1 MKLKMTKR
9 GPGGGSGE
17 RASPESG
24 AGDDATA
31 EEAIPHYGSW
41 GKLASA
47 RTLSEIGRLKD
58 ELRRGVREGRLAVRI
73 PVDRIDD
80 PLGSD
85 RVEGWAE
92 DPEFD
97 ALLGDISRRGQLQP
111 IQVECA
117 SADWLPLG
125 LSAEDGSEAPASGDP
140 DGVGAM
146 RFTLIAGRRRLEAC
160 RRLGRPV
167 LAAIAYRTVNTAGR
181 LVERFLE
188 NRMRADLTPYERLR
202 SIGEL
207 AASGVAASDAEL
219 STLIG
224 VDRGTVSR
232 GRRVFDCAAR
242 LEASLDVR
250 TATRD
255 QILEA
260 VAALDGEGGPGAPVP
275 ATAAPRRGR
284 AAAPAGLTRRVGAAT
299 LSARRGPRGASF
311 SVAGRRIDDVT
322 LERALDALAQ
332 VLNAADVAGGNS
344 DTSGT

>member
-1 MKLKMTKR
+1 MKLKMTRR
-9 GPGGGSGE
+9 GPDGGSEARG
-17 RASPESG
+17 SPEAG
-24 AGDDATA
+24 AGDAA

-85 RVEGWAE
+85 RVAGWAE

-97 ALLGDISRRGQLQP
+97 ALLGDMSRRGQLQP

-117 SADWLPLG
+117 AADWLPLG
-125 LSAEDGSEAPASGDP
+125 LSAEDGDAAPAPDDP

-146 RFTLIAGRRRLEAC
+146 RFALISGRRRLEAC

-167 LAAIAYRTVNTAGR
+167 LAAIAFRSVDEGGR

-188 NRMRADLTPYERLR
+188 NRMRADLSPYERLR

-219 STLIG
+219 SVLIG

-242 LEASLDVR
+242 LEATLDVR
-250 TATRD
+250 SATRD
-255 QILEA
+255 QILDA
-260 VAALDGEGGPGAPVP
+260 VAALDGAGGSGVSAP
-275 ATAAPRRGR
+275 AAAALRGGR
-284 AAAPAGLTRRVGAAT
+284 TKAAPALTRRVGAAT
-299 LSARRGPRGASF
+299 LSARRGPRGVSF
-311 SVAGRRIDDVT
+311 SVAGGRIDDAT

-332 VLNAADVAGGNS
+332 ALRGADVAGGNH
-344 DTSGT
+344 DETRT